1 MRILNCGG
9 ATAILE
15 HQGRRMLCDPWLD
28 DGIFHGAWYHYPP
41 SPIKPEDI
49 GHVDYV
55 FISHIHEDHCSAG
68 TLRHVNRDA
77 EILIPDKTP
86 NFVEKFL
93 LAQRLGFRKITKI
106 GVRRP
111 TQIAPGLVAD
121 CIEADP
127 ENEMAYAIDSGLILN
142 WDGFTI
148 YNANDC
154 YPHRAGIEYVN
165 AHYKIDLA
173 LLPYSGGSGYPS
185 CYLNLSDE
193 QKAERARSIMHSR
206 MNTFFDAT
214 RQLAPRYVM
223 PFADQYVI
231 AGSRAGL
238 NRYIS
243 HPPCPGVVA
252 EPYAKAGLSS
262 ELLLLNAGQ
271 AFDFDQQL
279 ASPAEPYRHYS
290 AQDREIYVDENLR
303 DKKYDHE
310 LFELNTSVH
319 LGRLLKVARARLWQ
333 EQQRRKSFPDWRLYI
348 EIPERQERYEIDLT
362 TESVVDVAWGAE
374 LQEPYLK
381 VGATPSLL
389 ALILIGH
396 ISINIADAALF
407 LDYERRP
414 DQYVPELYVLLNLL
428 RC

>member
-1 MRILNCGG
+1 
-9 ATAILE
+9 
-15 HQGRRMLCDPWLD
+15 MLCDPWLD

-41 SPIKPEDI
+41 SPVKPEDI

-86 NFVEKFL
+86 NFVERFL
-93 LAQRLGFRKITKI
+93 QAQRFGFRKITRV

-111 TQIAPGLVAD
+111 TEIAPGLVAD

-127 ENEMAYAIDSGLILN
+127 TNEMAYAIDSGLVLN
-142 WDGFTI
+142 WGGFTI

-154 YPHRAGIEYVN
+154 YPHAAGLEYIKSRYQV
-165 AHYKIDLA
+165 DLA

-193 QKAERARSIMHSR
+193 QKAERASAIRQGR
-206 MNTFFDAT
+206 LNTFL
-214 RQLAPRYVM
+214 QSVKELAPRYVM

-231 AGSRAGL
+231 AGSRSHL

-243 HPPCPGVVA
+243 HPVCPGVVA
-252 EPYAKAGLSS
+252 APFAEAGLDAQ
-262 ELLLLNAGQ
+262 LLLLNGGQ
-271 AFDFDQQL
+271 SYDFDTGKT
-279 ASPAEPYRHYS
+279 APDEPYRHYS
-290 AQDREIYVDENLR
+290 EEDRERYVEENLL

-310 LFELNTSVH
+310 LFELNPSVS
-319 LGRLLKVARARLWQ
+319 LSRLLRVARARLWQ
-333 EQQRRKSFPDWRLYI
+333 EQDRRKSFPAWRVYVDVA
-348 EIPERQERYEIDLT
+348 ERQERYEIDLSRET
-362 TESVVDVAWGAE
+362 VRDCPWTEAP
-374 LQEPYLK
+374 QEPYLRL
-381 VGATPSLL
+381 VGSP
-389 ALILIGH
+389 ALWAMLLIGH
-396 ISINIADAALF
+396 VSINIADAALF

-414 DQYVPELYVLLNLL
+414 DKYEPELYVLLNLL